1 MSRLS
6 RRLVAILTI
15 PLVLILSSCI
25 RMTADYDI
33 VSEDEIKLVANI
45 GVQNSFAD
53 QMGSELPSLCDQG
66 DFDDVEGATAEEYT
80 EEGPEGYTGCEI
92 SGTATLADM
101 GGDGTSITLVDDVWT
116 FSMDGEESNEEMS
129 ADMFT
134 DFRVSVTFPGK
145 VLSHSGTSTVEGT
158 TVTWAN
164 AADMFTADGL
174 TATAENGAGGG
185 LTWLWI
191 LLGVLALAAIGA
203 AIYVLTRRR
212 AKPTDGAPY
221 AGPGPQYPPYPQGQP
236 YPPQGGPTAPSQ
248 PYPPQAGPTGPAGQP
263 YPPHAPG
270 RPYPQGSQTS
280 SYPQVRPTP
289 SLPPQGAPTPP
300 LPPQGPPM
308 QPPANPTQPNR
319 QGPTGSA
326 PEHREGRP
334 PLS

>member
-15 PLVLILSSCI
+15 PLLLMLSSCI

-212 AKPTDGAPY
+212 VKPTDGAPY
-221 AGPGPQYPPYPQGQP
+221 AGPGPQYPPYPQVG
-236 YPPQGGPTAPSQ
+236 
-248 PYPPQAGPTGPAGQP
+248 
-263 YPPHAPG
+263 
-270 RPYPQGSQTS
+270 
-280 SYPQVRPTP
+280 PTP

-319 QGPTGSA
+319 PGPTGSA
-326 PEHREGRP
+326 PEHPEGRP